1 MGVKENAL
9 CEWPFAGFAFNI
21 RVFCDIATA
30 LYERPLL
37 PRERFEL
44 DFGFVAWSQ
53 KYNLLEWHLSNIRED
68 KVDRSLSSSFNW
80 LLQMLRIPW
89 ETDEVELQASG

>member
-1 MGVKENAL
+1 MPFLRRVNKPVCASAADMDVKENAL

-21 RVFCDIATA
+21 RVLCDIATA

-44 DFGFVAWSQ
+44 EFGFVAWSQ
-53 KYNLLEWHLSNIRED
+53 KYNLLEWHLSNIRRST
-68 KVDRSLSSSFNW
+68 DRSIVASTSSYKC
-80 LLQMLRIPW
+80 
-89 ETDEVELQASG
+89 